1 MGWVLVFLL
10 TLWGSGTITAQTTL
24 INPAGDGGF
33 ESGATF
39 AANGWSVANSP
50 NNPWTVG
57 ALSNGLLTGNA
68 AFVSDNGTT
77 PSYSTAGTCSNY
89 FWRDVTVPAGES
101 KIKLDFNWASQGE
114 ASWDIWQVFIAPTS
128 VVPVAGAHP
137 GSGPTAIPTAIAG
150 SVCIANG
157 SPQTGVQSLTMYL
170 PTALAGTTFR
180 LIFHWKSDT
189 SLGTQPPA
197 AIDNISLVSAA
208 PGNYTSIASGAW
220 SSNATWNLG
229 SVPGA
234 LDNATIASGTSVNVD
249 AAGQTANNVVVNGVL
264 GYTATPTSFTVLG
277 NLTVNATGV
286 VNVFSGTTGKTI
298 TVAGNI
304 INDGIM
310 DVSVGATTAGN
321 LTLNGTDVQT
331 VSGSG
336 SFAMDVIRNLTFSNT
351 NTATPNVNW
360 LLNNVKIANNLSMT
374 GARVNLGTNK
384 MTFGNFA
391 AGGTLTA
398 PIGTGFLPGGK
409 FSRWWT
415 ALATGSLIAAGSDP
429 TNTTSRYP
437 FLSASGANRAMYI
450 SRTTATDAVAGEM
463 AVTYNDATTVTTG
476 LAIADDAY
484 QITDR
489 YNGNWVVS
497 TEGTP
502 VYSSSYRIVLV
513 AQNAMVPLNGNARI
527 LNATAVLAGAHQNG
541 STTPGAQRIN
551 VTQTDLLAGALYLGI
566 NAADVPFTSIANGA
580 WNAATTW
587 NKGVVPSCSDVV
599 TIGAGTTVTSS
610 SVNSA
615 KGIIIVNGGTLAVAS
630 GTLTVGCTLNNS
642 SLVNNGILT
651 VAGGALT
658 INGNLLVNA
667 GGTFNQ
673 LGGLITV
680 DGNDNGIL
688 ANSVPKLTSIVKI
701 TASGV
706 ANLNL
711 TGGTLVVVDP
721 HADNSTSDYGF
732 VVSQGGATNAAGPL
746 HTLQFGNGISTAP
759 GGHTNGLNFYLYQ
772 GTYYYSLGNVTSD
785 LLTGVNRFVKSLSSI
800 GIAGNL
806 TITSGEYQ
814 LASNHIVSGN
824 VVNNG
829 ILTSGSLLAM
839 ATFSPPSSILPAV
852 NAQAISGTGVFRNL
866 PVDPT
871 ANLTSFQVSNSNATG
886 VTLNVPLSVSGTLTM
901 NEGFIK
907 TTNTNLL
914 TLGTATTTG
923 TLSGTPSATTL
934 VKGPFA
940 RTILNGNTTFV
951 SFPIGKSGFAPL
963 SLAPSTTAVSVVK
976 AEAFD
981 TNTGTANAAISNLST
996 TRRWAT
1002 SLVSGAFSDIK
1013 VRMGDA
1019 SIVETSVPVQAPS
1032 AAGVY
1037 TSTFGSVATFTAG
1050 TPNQIES
1057 PNAILAANYTGFLS
1071 FAQANACSGTPAPG
1085 VTLASSTTICLG
1097 ASVTLSLQNGTAG
1110 TGVTFQW
1117 KSSPDGVT
1125 YTAIDGATAAI
1136 LNVVPTAATFYKCD
1150 VTCASGATTGSS
1162 TPVQI
1167 TFTNSITSTVP
1178 GARCGV
1184 GSVNLAATP
1193 NAGATVQWYAGLL
1206 GGVALGTGTAFT
1218 TPSIES
1224 TTTYYAA
1231 ASTATSANITLGAG
1245 ATTATSYDGIF
1256 YHLYGGAQ
1264 TQFLVRASE
1273 LIALGFSAG
1282 NINSLGINMASANL
1296 AYAGFAVS
1304 IASTTT
1310 ATTTGFVTDAFTS
1323 VYNSASFAPTVGLNT
1338 FTFSNAFPWDGVSN
1352 IVVKFCW
1359 SNNNGGGTSSFA
1371 KVDNPGFVCSAYQRA
1386 DNVTPASICGNAV
1399 SYGTSSLRPQFIFNG
1414 QVGCVSARVPVIAT
1428 VSSPPVL
1435 TLSTATVVICKE
1447 SASAAVTV
1455 TSNAADFDSYV
1466 WTPATGV
1473 SGDATTGWSFSPTE
1487 ATTYTLTAAQTTGSL
1502 CAATATVAI
1511 TVNPIPS
1518 ALAFVPTAP
1527 AVCVDGILPLSV
1539 TGGTLGAAGKIGTG
1553 IISNTTSTP
1562 YKGYWGGTKTQSLY
1576 TAAELTALGMVA
1588 GQQISSI
1595 GFVALSGTPNE
1606 LNGFTIQ
1613 AGFVAN
1619 TTISGGF
1626 LTGAGV
1632 VVQAPSAYT
1641 ASTGTGNLD
1650 YALAT
1655 PLLWDGVSNLLVE
1668 TCFNNN
1674 NGGGISANSIA
1685 VESSTVASGLH
1696 VYFSA
1701 DSNAAVCAS
1710 ATATTSTTRPNLRV
1724 TALAGTEIAWS
1735 PATHLFTDAAAT
1747 VPYVSGASTSAVY
1760 FKSNAAGSTTY
1771 TVTASTALSCSVAST
1786 VAVVVNALPTLVL
1799 HNAMPLCFG
1808 GTADLTAAAVTSG
1821 SDAGL
1826 AFTYFS
1832 DAAGTLPLTNPT
1844 AVGVGTYYIVGTNGS
1859 GCTTMGMVTV
1869 TQPALLSASISMYND
1884 VSCNGG
1890 LTGNATGFA
1899 AGGTAPYTYSWNT
1912 GASTAS
1918 LSGVGAG
1925 AYMLTVTDANGCSAT
1940 ASITITEPAALVA
1953 SIAGQ
1958 TDVLCNGGSTGAALV
1973 AVTGG
1978 TAPYTYVWSNGTT
1991 TAALSGVAAGTYTVA
2006 VTDGN
2011 GCMVTV
2017 GVTLTQPTA
2026 LGTSIA
2032 QQTNVSCNGGQN
2044 GSATAVATGGT
2055 APYMYLW
2062 NTGVSTALLSDV
2074 SAGIYTVTVTDLNG
2088 CSVTATVAITQPIVL
2103 LASIGTPTQVA
2114 CNGGATGAAT
2124 ASVSGGTAPY
2134 AYAWNTGATTATL
2147 SNVGAGSY
2155 TVIVTDAKGC
2165 TAIASVTITE
2175 PAALVAS
2182 VAVPTAISCNG
2193 AANAVLTTSVTGGAT
2208 PYTYLWSNAA
2218 TTATLSG
2225 VGPGVYTV
2233 TVTDGN
2239 GCMVTSSIAVT
2250 EPTALVAS
2258 IALQA
2263 NVSCNGA
2270 MDGAATVMASGGTAP
2285 YGYLWSFG
2293 PSTPTNSGMG
2303 AGTYT
2308 VIVTD
2313 SANCVTTVTVTIT
2326 EPAALVAS
2334 ISNQM
2339 DITCTNGAGSATAV
2353 GAGGT
2358 APYTYSWSN
2367 GATGAVLSGVGVG
2380 TYTATITDAKG
2391 CTATTSVTFTQGAG
2405 IALVVNDPAATCGD
2419 AVDLTAAAVTA
2430 GSEMGITFAYFM
2442 DAAAT
2447 LPLTNPSAI
2456 ATSGVY
2462 YIKGTS
2468 AAGCVAVLAVTVT
2481 VNVTGAPTGAALQD
2495 FTTGQTLAD
2504 FTVGTASGAALTWY
2518 TSSTGSVVL
2527 PSNTVLISGTT
2538 YYASQ
2543 TVAGCESTG
2552 RLAVTAGADLVAPS
2566 FEINNLRYYP
2576 NPVLDVLN
2584 VSYSEA
2590 IQGVQLYNMLGQ
2602 LVYNRS
2608 TSSALVQIDMTSLA
2622 TGTYILEVTV
2632 KGIVKNVKVIKN

>member
-1 MGWVLVFLL
+1 MNEIYAGLRNRNDLVNESTLRSVLPIYRQAGSMRLLRLVTLFLL
-10 TLWGSGTITAQTTL
+10 TLWGSGIATAQTTL

-57 ALSNGLLTGNA
+57 ALSNGLITGNA

-77 PSYSTAGTCSNY
+77 PSYATEGTCSNY

-128 VVPVAGAHP
+128 VLPVAGAHP
-137 GSGPTAIPTAIAG
+137 GSGATLIPAAITG

-157 SPQTGVQSLTMYL
+157 SPQTGVQSLNMYL

-189 SLGTQPPA
+189 SFGTQPPA

-208 PGNYTSIASGAW
+208 PGNYISIASGAW

-229 SVPGA
+229 SVPSA
-234 LDNATIASGTSVNVD
+234 LDNATVASGTTVNVD
-249 AAGQTANNVVVNGVL
+249 ATGQTANNVVVNGVL
-264 GYTATPTSFTVLG
+264 GYTATPTSFAVLG
-277 NLTVNATGV
+277 NLTVNATGTL
-286 VNVFSGTTGKTI
+286 NVFNGTTGKTI

-304 INDGIM
+304 SNNGII
-310 DVSVGATTAGN
+310 DVSVGATAAGN
-321 LTLNGTDVQT
+321 LTLNGTEVQT

-351 NTATPNVNW
+351 STATPNVNW

-476 LAIADDAY
+476 LSIADDAY

-502 VYSSSYRIVLV
+502 VYASSYRIVVV

-527 LNATAVLAGAHQNG
+527 LNATAVLSGAHQNG

-587 NKGVVPSCSDVV
+587 NKGVVPSCNDVV
-599 TIGAGTTVTSS
+599 TIGAGTTVTNSS
-610 SVNSA
+610 GGNSA

-732 VVSQGGATNAAGPL
+732 VVSQGGAANAAGPL

-772 GTYYYSLGNVTSD
+772 GSYYYSLGNVTSD
-785 LLTGVNRFVKSLSSI
+785 VLTGMNRFVKSLSSI
-800 GIAGNL
+800 GIGGNL

-839 ATFSPPSSILPAV
+839 AAFSPPSSILPSE
-852 NAQAISGTGVFRNL
+852 NAQVISGTGVFRNL
-866 PVDPT
+866 PADPT
-871 ANLTSFQVSNSNATG
+871 ANLTSFQISNSDAAG

-901 NEGFIK
+901 NSGFIN
-907 TTNTNLL
+907 TTNAHLL
-914 TLGTATTTG
+914 TLGTATTAG
-923 TLSGTPSATTL
+923 TLSGTPSATTM

-940 RTILNGNTTFV
+940 RTILNGNTAFV

-1002 SLVSGAFSDIK
+1002 SLVSGAFSDMK

-1085 VTLASSTTICLG
+1085 STLASSTTICLG
-1097 ASVTLSLQNGTAG
+1097 ASVVLSLQNGIAG

-1117 KSSPDGVT
+1117 KSSPDGVN
-1125 YTAIDGATAAI
+1125 YTAIDDATAAI
-1136 LNVVPTAATFYKCD
+1136 LNVVPTAATFYKCE
-1150 VTCASGATTGSS
+1150 VTCATGSLTGSS
-1162 TPVQI
+1162 IPVHI

-1193 NAGATVQWYAGLL
+1193 NAGATVQWYAGLV
-1206 GGVALGTGTAFT
+1206 GGVALGTGTAFA

-1231 ASTATSANITLGAG
+1231 ASTATSATITLGAG

-1310 ATTTGFVTDAFTS
+1310 TTTTGFVADAFTS

-1414 QVGCVSARVPVIAT
+1414 QVGCVSARVPVVAT

-1435 TLSTATVVICKE
+1435 NLSTTAVVICKE

-1455 TSNAADFDSYV
+1455 TSNAVDFDSYV
-1466 WTPATGV
+1466 WAPATGV

-1502 CAATATVAI
+1502 CAATATVAV

-1518 ALAFVPTAP
+1518 PLAFVPAAP

-1539 TGGTLGAAGKIGTG
+1539 TGGTLGAAGKIGSGITG
-1553 IISNTTSTP
+1553 NTTSTP

-1595 GFVALSGTPNE
+1595 GFVALTGTPNQ
-1606 LNGFTIQ
+1606 LNDFTIQ

-1619 TTISGGF
+1619 TTVSGGF
-1626 LTGAGV
+1626 LIGAST
-1632 VVQAPSAYT
+1632 VVQAASAYT
-1641 ASTGTGNLD
+1641 APTGAGNLD

-1655 PLLWDGVSNLLVE
+1655 PLVWDGVSNLLVE

-1674 NGGGISANSIA
+1674 NSGGTASNSIS

-1701 DSNAAVCAS
+1701 DLTAAVCS
-1710 ATATTSTTRPNLRV
+1710 NATSTSSTTRPNLRV
-1724 TALAGTEIAWS
+1724 TAVAGTEMVWS
-1735 PATHLFTDAAAT
+1735 PAAHLYSDAAAT
-1747 VPYVSGASTSAVY
+1747 VPYVAGTSTPSVY
-1760 FKSNAAGSTTY
+1760 FKSNAAGSMSY
-1771 TVTASTALSCSVAST
+1771 TVTATTALSCSVAST
-1786 VAVVVNALPTLVL
+1786 VAVMVNALPTLVV
-1799 HNAMPLCFG
+1799 HNALPLCFG
-1808 GTADLTAAAVTSG
+1808 GTADLTAAAVTLG
-1821 SDAGL
+1821 SDTGL
-1826 AFTYFS
+1826 SFTYFS
-1832 DAAGTLPLTNPT
+1832 DAAGTLPLANPT
-1844 AVGVGTYYIVGTNGS
+1844 AVGAGTYYIVGTNGS
-1859 GCTTMGMVTV
+1859 GCTAMGMVTV
-1869 TQPALLSASISMYND
+1869 TQPALLSASISTYTD

-1890 LTGNATGFA
+1890 LTGNATGLA

-1925 AYMLTVTDANGCSAT
+1925 VYMLTVTDANGCSAT
-1940 ASITITEPAALVA
+1940 VSITITEPTALVA

-1958 TDVLCNGGSTGAALV
+1958 TNVLCNGASTGAALV

-1991 TAALSGVAAGTYTVA
+1991 DAALSGVAAGTYTVA

-2011 GCMVTV
+2011 GC
-2017 GVTLTQPTA
+2017 
-2026 LGTSIA
+2026 
-2032 QQTNVSCNGGQN
+2032 
-2044 GSATAVATGGT
+2044 
-2055 APYMYLW
+2055 
-2062 NTGVSTALLSDV
+2062 
-2074 SAGIYTVTVTDLNG
+2074 
-2088 CSVTATVAITQPIVL
+2088 
-2103 LASIGTPTQVA
+2103 
-2114 CNGGATGAAT
+2114 T
-2124 ASVSGGTAPY
+2124 AS
-2134 AYAWNTGATTATL
+2134 
-2147 SNVGAGSY
+2147 
-2155 TVIVTDAKGC
+2155 
-2165 TAIASVTITE
+2165 ASVTLTE

-2193 AANAVLTTSVTGGAT
+2193 AANAVLTTSVTGGVT
-2208 PYTYLWSNAA
+2208 PYAYLWSNAA
-2218 TTATLSG
+2218 TTDTLSG

-2239 GCMVTSSIAVT
+2239 GCMVTSSVTVT
-2250 EPTALVAS
+2250 EPTALVATVS
-2258 IALQA
+2258 TQA

-2293 PSTPTNSGMG
+2293 ASTATNSGMG

-2326 EPAALVAS
+2326 EPAVLVAS
-2334 ISNQM
+2334 ISNQT
-2339 DITCTNGAGSATAV
+2339 DITCTDGAGSATAV
-2353 GAGGT
+2353 GTGGT
-2358 APYTYSWSN
+2358 TPYTYSWSN
-2367 GATGAVLSGVGVG
+2367 GATSAVLSGVGAG
-2380 TYTATITDAKG
+2380 TYTATITDGKG

-2405 IALVVNDPAATCGD
+2405 IDLVVNDPAATCGD

-2447 LPLTNPSAI
+2447 VPLTNPSAI

-2481 VNVTGAPTGAALQD
+2481 VTVIGAPTGAALQD

-2504 FTVGTASGAALTWY
+2504 FTVGTVSGGTVTWY
-2518 TSSTGSVVL
+2518 AASTGSVVL
-2527 PSNTVLISGTT
+2527 PSSTVLVSGTT

-2543 TVAGCESTG
+2543 TVSGCESTA

-2566 FEINNLRYYP
+2566 FEIKHLRYYP
-2576 NPVLDVLN
+2576 NPVIDVLN

-2602 LVYNRS
+2602 VVYNRS

-2622 TGTYILEVTV
+2622 TGTYILQVTV